1 VSPEIHA
8 DGDIAFHVPSVGEEE
23 IEAVAR
29 VLRSGWLTTGPET
42 IAFEKEF
49 APYVGARHAIACAS
63 GTAALHLALRA
74 LGISAGDEVITSPY
88 TFVASTEVILYLGAT
103 PVFVDVDPRTL
114 NIDPAAVA
122 AAVTPRTRA
131 ILPIH
136 IAGYPCD
143 MDPIMEVAAKHGLG
157 VVEDAAHALP
167 AEYRGKRIGSIGTT
181 TAFSF
186 YATKN
191 LTTGEG
197 GMVTTDDDELAARMK
212 VLRLHGISGDA
223 WKRYTA
229 EGTWYYEVTA
239 LGYKYNL
246 TDISAAIGR
255 VQLAKLDALQADRR
269 RLDLRYRQ
277 ALADT
282 PLILPPAEDDEHRS
296 AMHIFIVRVDPTQ
309 TSRTRTDVIAS
320 LREQHIGTSVH
331 FIPVHLHPYYEAQ
344 GYRRGMFPNA
354 EQGFDQAVTIPFY
367 PAMSDATADRV
378 LAAVRSALG
387 A

>member
-1 VSPEIHA
+1 MSPDSHS
-8 DGDIAFHVPSVGEEE
+8 DGDVAFHVPSVGEDEV
-23 IEAVAR
+23 EAAAR

-42 IAFEKEF
+42 MKFEAEF
-49 APYVGARHAIACAS
+49 APYVGAKHAIACAS

-74 LGISAGDEVITSPY
+74 LGVSAGDEVITSPY
-88 TFVASTEVILYLGAT
+88 TFVASSEVILYTGAT

-143 MDPIMEVAAKHGLG
+143 MGPIMDVAAKHGLG

-167 AEYRGKRIGSIGTT
+167 ADYRGKRIGSIGTA

-197 GMVTTDDDELAARMK
+197 GMVTTDDADIAARMR

-223 WKRYTA
+223 WKRYTQ
-229 EGTWYYEVTA
+229 EGTWYYEVTDV
-239 LGYKYNL
+239 GYKYNL
-246 TDISAAIGR
+246 TDIQAAIGR
-255 VQLAKLDALQADRR
+255 VQLAKLDALDAVRR
-269 RLDLRYRQ
+269 RLDRRYRE
-277 ALADT
+277 ALADA
-282 PLILPPAEDDEHRS
+282 PLVLPPDEDDEHRS
-296 AMHIFIVRVDPTQ
+296 ALHIFIVRIDPER
-309 TSRTRTDVIAS
+309 TSRTRDEVIAA
-320 LREQHIGTSVH
+320 LRRDRIGTSVH
-331 FIPVHLHPYYEAQ
+331 FIPVHLHPYYQ
-344 GYRRGMFPNA
+344 SLGFRKGMFPNA
-354 EQGFDQAVTIPFY
+354 ERGYEAAVTIPFY

-378 LAAVRSALG
+378 LSSLRSALG
-387 A
+387 V